1 MSGVYDPGLQA
12 ERTLLAWR
20 RTCLAFMLAS
30 AVVVRFTVE
39 TVGPIAV
46 LVGALGALL
55 ALVAYVAVHR
65 RYRAAHRSLLAGDV
79 LDTGG
84 LPMLAGTLAALA
96 VGVVAA
102 VYTVAGFI
110 EGS

>member
-20 RTCLAFMLAS
+20 RTCLAFILAS

-39 TVGPIAV
+39 SAGSVAV

-55 ALVAYVAVHR
+55 ALVAYLAAHR
-65 RYRAAHRSLLAGDV
+65 RYRAAHRSLVARGM

-84 LPMLAGTLAALA
+84 LPMLAATLAALSL
-96 VGVVAA
+96 GVVAA
-102 VYTVAGFI
+102 VYAVVRFVG
-110 EGS
+110 GG